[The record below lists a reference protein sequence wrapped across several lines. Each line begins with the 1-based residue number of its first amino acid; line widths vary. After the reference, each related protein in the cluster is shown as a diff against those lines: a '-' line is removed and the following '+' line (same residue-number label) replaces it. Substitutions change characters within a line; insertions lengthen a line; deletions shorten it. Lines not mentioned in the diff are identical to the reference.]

1 MTAKIFRMVDEFIG
15 NYNKNATK
23 EKHVKRMFMAVSR
36 KGMEEAMGKN
46 KTVHERLA
54 NKNLDT
60 LSWRLAEG
68 QDPQSGMSTIVE
80 CGESWM
86 KRWYSQQDQLDDD
99 YYGTLIPMVMNFYI
113 ATEAEVFIGTKGS
126 SWSTDV
132 WTTRYYQGKGDRN
145 FKYTKEGIVPIPDGG
160 LPKPHGNC

>member
-1 MTAKIFRMVDEFIG
+1 MVDEFIG

-23 EKHVKRMFMAVSR
+23 EKHVERMFMAVSR
-36 KGMEEAMGKN
+36 KGMEEALGKN

-54 NKNLDT
+54 NENLDT
-60 LSWRLAEG
+60 LASRQAQG
-68 QDPQSGMSTIVE
+68 QDPQSEKSTIVE
-80 CGESWM
+80 CGEGWM
-86 KRWYSQQDQLDDD
+86 KRWYSSQQQKVDQAKVEDN

-145 FKYTKEGIVPIPDGG
+145 FKYTKEGIVPIPNGG
-160 LPKPHGNC
+160 LPTPHGNC